1 MVKTVLLRRESL
13 TGPGLALI
21 SLCSWGWHWAPHL
34 PTSYLPSA
42 GFLVVPPTQLE
53 KEQKHT
59 SFKYK
64 SPGFQSIFSFYHDPS
79 LNTFVWNE
87 DGRYGAPKF
96 PLPPCSVPFSRWTG
110 LLPISAVPQPM
121 ERKTA
126 SPSSPWRIST
136 WITAKAAVLRK
147 RYILKFSLLPQIHP
161 FPPLPPPTLFSGSG
175 SLERLTPW
183 SKSLPL
189 FPYLAPP
196 KFTIP
201 HHDCFSDS
209 LKVTRSPYGSQCD
222 AAAQWPWEEEEMR
235 WDCWRQE
242 SAYKLFCFVSA
253 PALKDTAFL

>member
-42 GFLVVPPTQLE
+42 GFLVVPPTQLG
-53 KEQKHT
+53 KEQQHI

-79 LNTFVWNE
+79 LSTFVWNH
-87 DGRYGAPKF
+87 DGRYAAPSSLC
-96 PLPPCSVPFSRWTG
+96 PLALSPPLCKLD
-110 LLPISAVPQPM
+110 LLPIAAVPRPM

-136 WITAKAAVLRK
+136 WITAKAAAQRK

-161 FPPLPPPTLFSGSG
+161 PPPLPPPTLFSGSG
-175 SLERLTPW
+175 SSERLTPW

-189 FPYLAPP
+189 LPYFGPP

-201 HHDCFSDS
+201 HHVCFSDS
-209 LKVTRSPYGSQCD
+209 LKVTWSLYGSQCD
-222 AAAQWPWEEEEMR
+222 AAAQWPWGRRDEMR
-235 WDCWRQE
+235 
-242 SAYKLFCFVSA
+242 L
-253 PALKDTAFL
+253 LKATDGI